1 MTATTDTVRNQGFM
15 PFESDIPAGVTL
27 AEWRASRPRQAR
39 VSRLPLRRRLRVPR
53 RAAAA

>member
-39 VSRLPLRRRLRVPR
+39 VSRLPLRRRRVPR